1 MLIQC
6 HSCNTKYRLNLE
18 NIPKR
23 KTFVRCKNCGTPIFI
38 DPTEEDA
45 PQGGVIPPRSDQDSQ
60 PEHQHDGAGGT
71 GGNPMVEGVQVV
83 CPECKS
89 RYRVE
94 SASLRRPGIKL
105 KCTQCGALFAPP
117 QSHAGEPAAKDA
129 TGKDATGK
137 DGTEKNGAEKNGT
150 EKNAPGLDA
159 PEFYPPPS
167 QDTYAE
173 PAEPEMPV
181 PDDQRVDSMFDDL
194 RPDHGALQQQESIGD
209 AGAAP
214 KEHELGS
221 LKGTDFEDEPPVPD
235 SQQAY
240 MDAVSFA
247 ADDGIES
254 LPSGGTVPD
263 DQKFKFFLNP
273 KAQEKDPGEEA
284 LPEMPDLD
292 ASSEDAID
300 AESPELPDDLPPLP
314 VVREEE
320 SEESGP
326 ESREVVPGQP
336 AKIITEPRALG
347 ILAAASLGILIGAG
361 IWGWWLTTS
370 TQNRDPFRI
379 QNGKVHQLSL
389 PDNQQGHFVRNIP
402 SGKRLFVVNG
412 KIENRFDNTHKV
424 RWIRLKGMVFGGGEE
439 EKPKSLA
446 FAYAGNLLKDGQL
459 SKWSLADIRAYYG
472 FNNGRE
478 NINFEIPSGALVPY
492 QLVFTDIGSKV
503 GKTVTEVVSYHRG
516 GEAVFIDSP

>member
-23 KTFVRCKNCGTPIFI
+23 KTFVRCKNCGTPIYI

-45 PQGGVIPPRSDQDSQ
+45 PLGGVIPPQSGQDSQ
-60 PEHQHDGAGGT
+60 PAQQNPGT
-71 GGNPMVEGVQVV
+71 SKNPMAEGVQVV
-83 CPECKS
+83 CPECEA

-105 KCTQCGALFAPP
+105 KCTQCGVLFAPP
-117 QSHAGEPAAKDA
+117 QTHGGEA
-129 TGKDATGK
+129 
-137 DGTEKNGAEKNGT
+137 DGIDT
-150 EKNAPGLDA
+150 PGIDTPGMEP

-167 QDTYAE
+167 QDTDAE

-194 RPDHGALQQQESIGD
+194 RPDHGALQQQQDSMGD
-209 AGAAP
+209 DGAAP

-221 LKGTDFEDEPPVPD
+221 LKGTEFENEPPVPD
-235 SQQAY
+235 SERAY

-247 ADDGIES
+247 SDDGIES

-273 KAQEKDPGEEA
+273 NDQEDKPEEEA
-284 LPEMPDLD
+284 PPEAPDVG
-292 ASSEDAID
+292 ASSEEAID
-300 AESPELPDDLPPLP
+300 AESPELPEDLPPLP

-320 SEESGP
+320 SEERVT
-326 ESREVVPGQP
+326 ETRVVVPGQP
-336 AKIITEPRALG
+336 AKIITEPRALM

-361 IWGWWLTTS
+361 IWGWWLTAS
-370 TQNRDPFRI
+370 TQNPDPFRI
-379 QNGKVHQLSL
+379 QDGKVHQLSL
-389 PDNQQGHFVRNIP
+389 TDTQKGHFVRNRP